1 MNWDIK
7 TAKGREVLFIQDRKL
22 SALYAMEPNLF
33 ADTPYGFF
41 PYMSDDCVL
50 RSEKLPEPLTGQA
63 IRNFLIREKNDACS
77 LSHHIPGTDMVES
90 IADGDILLRIRPQ
103 IGDKQPDGEL
113 VRLELN
119 RDGKV
124 CLIDRFDENKLQ
136 YREFGTSVTLTP
148 IRKVRDGESTSYEKI
163 EEEEVSFSDL
173 YYDEISMIF
182 DLLPNEPQFTEMEER
197 YMEMSDWTA
206 ILDMWKKI
214 NGFRDYDSLHEM
226 VFRLEEGY
234 LREYRWYAKELEE
247 QIRTVMEKRDPYGI
261 RMQAWLED
269 WLNSVKDRYDCIWKC

>member
-1 MNWDIK
+1 
-7 TAKGREVLFIQDRKL
+7 
-22 SALYAMEPNLF
+22 
-33 ADTPYGFF
+33 
-41 PYMSDDCVL
+41 
-50 RSEKLPEPLTGQA
+50 
-63 IRNFLIREKNDACS
+63 
-77 LSHHIPGTDMVES
+77 
-90 IADGDILLRIRPQ
+90 
-103 IGDKQPDGEL
+103 
-113 VRLELN
+113 
-119 RDGKV
+119 
-124 CLIDRFDENKLQ
+124 
-136 YREFGTSVTLTP
+136 
-148 IRKVRDGESTSYEKI
+148 
-163 EEEEVSFSDL
+163 
-173 YYDEISMIF
+173 MIF
-182 DLLPNEPQFTEMEER
+182 DLLPDEPQFTEMEER